1 MGNYEKKVTYAEGIY
16 YDKSTE
22 LKESIEIL
30 KNRNV
35 LRLINNRLI
44 ETGVLP
50 EYRNLVSYYLIRMDE
65 NKYWQILKPSP
76 YVEKART
83 DRRKSIHLYLDKIR
97 SLSEKELQE
106 EAEKFAQVALRRT
119 YDVNNYFINVI
130 ARVLDKANAN

>member
-50 EYRNLVSYYLIRMDE
+50 KFLECRNLVSYYLIRMDE
-65 NKYWQILKPSP
+65 NKYWHTLKPSP

-83 DRRKSIHLYLDKIR
+83 KAKINP
-97 SLSEKELQE
+97 SLSGQNLYPRRSCKKRQKNLLKPEL
-106 EAEKFAQVALRRT
+106 
-119 YDVNNYFINVI
+119 
-130 ARVLDKANAN
+130 